1 MNQAKKEGLA
11 LTGTFRVLGQAEDYP
26 IKISILTN
34 KGAQD
39 SVVTF
44 QCRTVTSHA
53 RMLWINK
60 VSGLIDKMTKTAQDP
75 ESNPELVR
83 AAVKELCAALTE
95 ICHSWDATDGNKT
108 PMPLSALE
116 DVIAA
121 QFPFAGVMLSAV
133 LDWTAPNPEARVGN
147 LGRPS
152 S

>member
-11 LTGTFRVLGQAEDYP
+11 LTGTFRVLGEAEDYP

-44 QCRTVTSHA
+44 QCRTVPSHE

-60 VSGLIDKMTKTAQDP
+60 TSGLIDKMTKTAQDP
-75 ESNPELVR
+75 ESTPEMVK

-95 ICHSWDATDGNKT
+95 ICHSWDAVDASKQAL
-108 PMPLSALE
+108 PLSALE
-116 DVIAA
+116 DVIAS
-121 QFPFAGVMLSAV
+121 QFAFAGVMMSAV